1 MKAHLRDPRTGRDI
15 PLTLE
20 CGFGVGVDDFGVTL
34 KAANFEIEIMTGSRT
49 KPPSVAVTP
58 RDGQKRVIK
67 EFPLGD
73 HGYVG
78 TFKDFFALLR
88 GKRAPSRLT
97 LQKRLQAAI
106 ASLTLIKKA
115 YRLAPEGPLPI
126 YQFGTSPKVVFEL
139 LDLFQRHRT
148 MGIEMAPGKFVTN
161 DLGHGRPSAE
171 SLPGD
176 YAEMQAA
183 LAYLEKNGIVTR
195 RRGPDGHFYFTLD
208 SRFFTIDRTPEAFRD
223 EIQRLLQPVH
233 AIRKDVSPIVES
245 PSSVRALAM
254 PGPFTWLRKHHLNFY
269 NALRI
274 RYPRPTF
281 VLMLLTNL
289 VFYGLVP
296 ATACDGAW
304 TLARLNAPEGESP
317 LFPGVAAAVKKS
329 LHEGRF
335 ILVSGD
341 PETNIERYF
350 LGPLLHEAKLDPAEQ
365 KQLPVIAL
373 SGMDR
378 YNYQDGEFR
387 GHALLPGMT
396 KEEWRQ
402 VKGVVAELLKEIE
415 PQLKETAER
424 LLKDSGKVEYELGF
438 IKELNGISGDVFAY
452 CRPINLTSDSGPVDW
467 GPLDQNPQYRDLL
480 DRFAADATRR
490 IAACLGDMSSPI
502 RAVRSAGHGV
512 DFKRAD
518 KGDALNAVE
527 LGANEYWVYIGD
539 QFAGGA
545 DDASLA
551 CRRALIGVQVGP
563 VSESTRKFAAPA
575 GRHLIISDREAKDGA
590 AADYIR
596 IITRVRR
603 LARARARLFG
613 IFRRHPLQNLLI
625 RVAGGVTPDR
635 VAEVLGRPERVAAA
649 LQSRATT
656 VAGLEKEIES
666 YRPVLP
672 VVVENANAAVELSP
686 IGNRVISYRRKQ
698 PDGSHFD
705 VLKSPAGNKRGLVP
719 TLLPHNRIRDGLVT
733 GLDGHPLDLKWPG
746 LKLDNGHLMHGFL
759 TPDVVWKE
767 TGETGEAQDDGGR
780 YHYVTYAADLGEIL
794 SDRPKVADYFGY
806 GHITARHKLY
816 EDGSYEQEVRF
827 ENRTEHA
834 TVFPLAFHNYQAVG
848 ERAVIQAP
856 VIARYPLDAQ
866 HLPDGP
872 ATPELLN
879 TDPNHPETP
888 YNLQQGFPLGEHL
901 YDELYLLD
909 PNGKEADGRHHVRIR
924 DEERGVEIDI
934 SADNATHLVLYY
946 TNEGFVC
953 PEFAN
958 IASNG
963 LNEPGEKDRL
973 PVVEPR
979 GTAALRMRITVKP
992 LKGRGAG
999 DSEPGTGSSRTL
1011 AEEYARLCS
1020 RLEELS
1026 EHLQLIGQGL
1036 AGTRRAHE
1044 IYIETLRRRTSTA
1057 A

>member
-1 MKAHLRDPRTGRDI
+1 
-15 PLTLE
+15 
-20 CGFGVGVDDFGVTL
+20 
-34 KAANFEIEIMTGSRT
+34 
-49 KPPSVAVTP
+49 
-58 RDGQKRVIK
+58 
-67 EFPLGD
+67 
-73 HGYVG
+73 
-78 TFKDFFALLR
+78 
-88 GKRAPSRLT
+88 
-97 LQKRLQAAI
+97 
-106 ASLTLIKKA
+106 
-115 YRLAPEGPLPI
+115 
-126 YQFGTSPKVVFEL
+126 
-139 LDLFQRHRT
+139 
-148 MGIEMAPGKFVTN
+148 
-161 DLGHGRPSAE
+161 
-171 SLPGD
+171 
-176 YAEMQAA
+176 
-183 LAYLEKNGIVTR
+183 
-195 RRGPDGHFYFTLD
+195 
-208 SRFFTIDRTPEAFRD
+208 
-223 EIQRLLQPVH
+223 
-233 AIRKDVSPIVES
+233 
-245 PSSVRALAM
+245 
-254 PGPFTWLRKHHLNFY
+254 
-269 NALRI
+269 
-274 RYPRPTF
+274 
-281 VLMLLTNL
+281 
-289 VFYGLVP
+289 
-296 ATACDGAW
+296 
-304 TLARLNAPEGESP
+304 
-317 LFPGVAAAVKKS
+317 
-329 LHEGRF
+329 
-335 ILVSGD
+335 
-341 PETNIERYF
+341 
-350 LGPLLHEAKLDPAEQ
+350 
-365 KQLPVIAL
+365 
-373 SGMDR
+373 
-378 YNYQDGEFR
+378 
-387 GHALLPGMT
+387 
-396 KEEWRQ
+396 
-402 VKGVVAELLKEIE
+402 
-415 PQLKETAER
+415 
-424 LLKDSGKVEYELGF
+424 
-438 IKELNGISGDVFAY
+438 
-452 CRPINLTSDSGPVDW
+452 
-467 GPLDQNPQYRDLL
+467 
-480 DRFAADATRR
+480 
-490 IAACLGDMSSPI
+490 MSSPI

-834 TVFPLAFHNYQAVG
+834 TVFPL
-848 ERAVIQAP
+848 
-856 VIARYPLDAQ
+856 
-866 HLPDGP
+866 
-872 ATPELLN
+872 
-879 TDPNHPETP
+879 
-888 YNLQQGFPLGEHL
+888 GEHL